1 LVWYQNES
9 VLDTRDASGGEK
21 KEEEEEEKKAQAM
34 VTRNGVGK
42 TRRFKWQKEI
52 CSKYAGWRNGDERRQ
67 SLLWS

>member
-42 TRRFKWQKEI
+42 TRRFK
-52 CSKYAGWRNGDERRQ
+52 
-67 SLLWS
+67 